1 MKKYIAFIG
10 LNDKDSKA
18 QEISTLDAYKI
29 VSNLAC
35 KFIGYGTITEARG
48 IYTHENGEI
57 VEEITL
63 RCEFSGADLEAVHKF
78 AHAAKIALN
87 QESIGLEEV
96 ESNFDFI

>member
-10 LNDKDSKA
+10 LNDKESKA
-18 QEISTLDAYKI
+18 QEISTIDAYKI

-78 AHAAKIALN
+78 ARAAKIALN